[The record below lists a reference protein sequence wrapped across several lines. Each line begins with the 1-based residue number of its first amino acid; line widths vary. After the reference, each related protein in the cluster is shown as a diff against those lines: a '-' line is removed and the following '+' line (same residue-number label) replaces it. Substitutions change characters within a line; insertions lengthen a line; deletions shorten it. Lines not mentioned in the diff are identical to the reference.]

1 MSYTLRLPEI
11 NAATDREKLQQIKS
25 YLYQMTQELNMA
37 LETVDREQAQF
48 LKNAKESVSSAVK
61 ESTSPLKTFAGI
73 RDLIIKNADFV
84 AEFSQK
90 LSLELSKA
98 YVAKADIGTYV
109 EEGTAELSATAD
121 ALTQN
126 YNKQQEIITDLQT
139 AIVQLDTT
147 AFIKTGQIDEEDGV
161 PIYGVA
167 IGQVTKDED
176 GNEVYNAAAKFKPS
190 GLELFDSTDA
200 EKPVATF
207 KNDQMTVNNAV
218 VTGSLTVAG
227 LKFEKVANGNY
238 RLSLQ

>member
-98 YVAKADIGTYV
+98 YVAQADIGTYV

-126 YNKQQEIITDLQT
+126 YNKQQKIITDLQT
-139 AIVQLDTT
+139 AIAQLDTT
-147 AFIKTGQIDEEDGV
+147 AFIKTGEIDEEDGV

>member
-11 NAATDREKLQQIKS
+11 NATTDREKLQQIKS

-37 LETVDREQAQF
+37 LETVDREQARVVEKATEF
-48 LKNAKESVSSAVK
+48 VAVSIQEA
-61 ESTSPLKTFAGI
+61 TTATKTFARI

-84 AEFSQK
+84 AEISQK
-90 LSLELSKA
+90 ISTQLGGI
-98 YVAKADIGTYV
+98 YVAQSEFGEYRKETNVLIEANSESI
-109 EEGTAELSATAD
+109 
-121 ALTQN
+121 TQN
-126 YNKQQEIITDLQT
+126 YTSQQQMITDLQT
-139 AIVQLDTT
+139 AIAQLDTT

-176 GNEVYNAAAKFKPS
+176 GNEIYNAAAKFKPS